1 MKPVSGFWLIVALL
15 VCAVSA
21 VAAAGGQPGHL
32 VPVQHETGESAEYRG
47 LIYKNLLVT
56 PAQFGRMIYEPGWYE
71 PEWAVSIYGVGAT
84 SRREQPY
91 RSYGITVTKSLSS
104 IWISLPSN
112 NEEHKHK
119 PIRRS
124 RKDATIDSNLAVAVQ
139 RAWRTMLSRTRPEE
153 ERFIFMD
160 APTVE
165 FTLGSQRGEIT
176 PPRKGLT
183 IEMFKI
189 GTALAKFCDIPAAQ
203 RAAEQ
208 EKLIRRLAA
217 FERKARKA

>member
-1 MKPVSGFWLIVALL
+1 MQLNPRAREGLARPPNRTELRAQRRVSRRCAPPNLRWSKIPPSLGLTPRSLMQPVSGFWLIVAFL

-112 NEEHKHK
+112 NEEH
-119 PIRRS
+119 
-124 RKDATIDSNLAVAVQ
+124 
-139 RAWRTMLSRTRPEE
+139 
-153 ERFIFMD
+153 
-160 APTVE
+160 
-165 FTLGSQRGEIT
+165 
-176 PPRKGLT
+176 
-183 IEMFKI
+183 
-189 GTALAKFCDIPAAQ
+189 
-203 RAAEQ
+203 
-208 EKLIRRLAA
+208 
-217 FERKARKA
+217 